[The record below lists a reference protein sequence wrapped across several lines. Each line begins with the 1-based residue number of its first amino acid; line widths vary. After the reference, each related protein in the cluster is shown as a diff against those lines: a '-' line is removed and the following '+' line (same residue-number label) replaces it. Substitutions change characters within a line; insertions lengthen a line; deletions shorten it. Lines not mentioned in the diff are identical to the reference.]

1 MATSAIEYENHL
13 HDTEARWF
21 AVYAPFR
28 KEKFIQRLL
37 TKKGIEAYVPIQN
50 LTRRYTRKV
59 KTVEMPLINC
69 YVFVH
74 IKKADYVRVLETEE
88 VLGFV
93 KIGRN
98 LLSVKEDEIALLKRI
113 VGESIILS
121 IEPNCYQVG
130 DRVEIVTGN
139 LAGVVGVLTEIKG
152 KKTMVVELKSLQYAI
167 HIEVPNTNL
176 KRVL

>member
-21 AVYAPFR
+21 AVYTPFR
-28 KEKFIQRLL
+28 KEKFAQRLL
-37 TKKGIEAYVPIQN
+37 TRKGVEAYVPIQN
-50 LTRRYTRKV
+50 FTRRYTRKV
-59 KTVEMPLINC
+59 KMVEMPLINC

-74 IKKADYVRVLETEE
+74 IKKTEYVQVLETEE

-98 LLSVKEDEIALLKRI
+98 LLSIKECEINLLKRI
-113 VGESIILS
+113 AGEGIILS
-121 IEPNCYQVG
+121 IEPACYKVG
-130 DRVEIVTGN
+130 DKVEIVTGN
-139 LAGVVGVLTEIKG
+139 LAGVVGTLTEIKG

-167 HIEVPNTNL
+167 HIEVPNSNL
-176 KRVL
+176 RKVA

>member
-21 AVYAPFR
+21 AVYTPFR
-28 KEKFIQRLL
+28 KEKFAQRLL
-37 TKKGIEAYVPIQN
+37 TTKGIESYVPIQS

-59 KTVEMPLINC
+59 KMVEMPLINC

-74 IKKADYVRVLETEE
+74 IKKTEYVQVLETEQ

-98 LLSVKEDEIALLKRI
+98 LLSVKECEITLLKRI
-113 VGESIILS
+113 AGEGIILS
-121 IEPNCYQVG
+121 IEPACYQVG
-130 DRVEIVTGN
+130 DKVEIITGN
-139 LAGVVGVLTEIKG
+139 LAGVVGTLTEIKG

-167 HIEVPNTNL
+167 HIEVPNSNL
-176 KRVL
+176 RKVA